1 MLKPLRGI
9 ARQRSREKFAIL
21 TLKPQS
27 HVRIFMYRTWAFC
40 AGYFRN
46 EKVTGAE
53 IPPAIVSG
61 IVTGKAPVCY
71 WLIFFPVSINSP
83 RSLCDG

>member
-1 MLKPLRGI
+1 MLEFLYIERGLV
-9 ARQRSREKFAIL
+9 ARA
-21 TLKPQS
+21 TLE
-27 HVRIFMYRTWAFC
+27 
-40 AGYFRN
+40 N

-71 WLIFFPVSINSP
+71 WLIFFPVSSNSP